1 MTDDLSRTIE
11 AQAHRLYS
19 IDVEHT
25 IGDMTVKTS
34 YFFHDVPPTPTA
46 PPAPPAPAPDT
57 EIEVNIRADLDTSFV
72 DTLHSSIKKAV
83 QDSETKAMRRYQHT
97 RPLGPQRYVSTKELS
112 DAIDRINVKIDSLEQ
127 QIFNL
132 KTMMLKA

>member
-1 MTDDLSRTIE
+1 MTDDLSRTID

-34 YFFHDVPPTPTA
+34 YFFHDVPLL
-46 PPAPPAPAPDT
+46 PPAPPTPAPDT
-57 EIEVNIRADLDTSFV
+57 VNTHADLDTTHAS
-72 DTLHSSIKKAV
+72 TQA
-83 QDSETKAMRRYQHT
+83 DSETKAMRRYAT
-97 RPLGPQRYVSTKELS
+97 GYSTSDLS
-112 DAIDRINVKIDSLEQ
+112 NAVDRINVKIDSLEQ

>member
-1 MTDDLSRTIE
+1 MTDDLSRTID

-34 YFFHDVPPTPTA
+34 YSFSDA
-46 PPAPPAPAPDT
+46 PLTTPAPPTPAPDT
-57 EIEVNIRADLDTSFV
+57 EIEVNTHADLDNSQASTP
-72 DTLHSSIKKAV
+72 A
-83 QDSETKAMRRYQHT
+83 DSETKAMRRYAT
-97 RPLGPQRYVSTKELS
+97 GYSTKELS

-132 KTMMLKA
+132 KTMMLKAYLCATT

>member
-25 IGDMTVKTS
+25 LGDMTVKTS
-34 YFFHDVPPTPTA
+34 YFFHDVPLT
-46 PPAPPAPAPDT
+46 PPAQDT
-57 EIEVNIRADLDTSFV
+57 EIEVNTHADLDTTHAS
-72 DTLHSSIKKAV
+72 TQA
-83 QDSETKAMRRYQHT
+83 DSETKAMRRYAT
-97 RPLGPQRYVSTKELS
+97 GYSTSDLS
-112 DAIDRINVKIDSLEQ
+112 NAVDRINVKIDSLEQ